1 MHVHRSFAS
10 LALMPALAVMLLL
23 LPAARGQSVPTTTVS
38 GNVYQ
43 ANGRPASGSL
53 QISWPAFTTA
63 AGQAVAA
70 GRTSATIGSDGKVAV
85 ALAPN
90 IGAMPA
96 GLFYTAVYHLSDG
109 TTSTEYRWRLAA
121 QL

>member
-1 MHVHRSFAS
+1 
-10 LALMPALAVMLLL
+10 
-23 LPAARGQSVPTTTVS
+23 
-38 GNVYQ
+38 
-43 ANGRPASGSL
+43 
-53 QISWPAFTTA
+53 
-63 AGQAVAA
+63 
-70 GRTSATIGSDGKVAV
+70 V